1 MEIDSVPAIEQI
13 VEQGHLNTILT
24 CGVIHAEVA
33 MGRLTVTPNA
43 SPDIRSY
50 AQTSCR
56 KQDNPRSAADR
67 VSRIKRFVVDHN
79 EVVTDSELKTSIR
92 VSGAKRS
99 FKIMDLRVAQ

>member
-1 MEIDSVPAIEQI
+1 MPAIEKI

-24 CGVIHAEVA
+24 YGAIHAEAA

-56 KQDNPRSAADR
+56 KQDNSRSAADR
-67 VSRIKRFVVDHN
+67 VSRIKRFVA
-79 EVVTDSELKTSIR
+79 EGI
-92 VSGAKRS
+92 
-99 FKIMDLRVAQ
+99 LRGTLCEWPVAVPRNR